1 MDRESGKHLA
11 GGTPKNNK
19 PQKPK
24 KPSRLTRQ
32 QKLLIAV
39 AAVLAVILIAVVAC
53 QSLFVRPELPG
64 KDPDRNRTP
73 RKRRSTGAR
82 ASAPTAAGS
91 GRATTTTRS

>member
-24 KPSRLTRQ
+24 EPSRLTRQ

-53 QSLFVRPELPG
+53 QSLFVRPELPD
-64 KDPDRNRTP
+64 KDPRCYFQT
-73 RKRRSTGAR
+73 RRYPLPAKSTL
-82 ASAPTAAGS
+82 
-91 GRATTTTRS
+91 